1 MKIVHLVTQDNGGAG
16 RACIRLHKALLKEGV
31 DSIIL
36 TQNKTTDLP
45 SVKRV
50 AQSKFQK
57 AFSKIRP
64 FLSQLPLILY
74 PKRNKDI
81 FSPNLPFFTPSNRI
95 LLKQI
100 EDLKPDVVHLHWIE
114 GGFFNIKDLESIQAP
129 ILWSLHDAN
138 PYTGGC
144 HYVATTCIGVSN
156 HCKSCPLLKSKFP
169 FDISFWTFKRKNKT
183 YNKLNNL
190 TINGLSSWI
199 ASCAKD
205 SALLGNKPIVNLPNP
220 IDTSIYRPIHKNLA
234 REILHIHTPKRI
246 ISFGAIGATSTPR
259 KGFYELKSALESLS
273 NALKAQCELIIF
285 GSSQGESINGI
296 STFFLG
302 TLHDDI
308 ALTLLYSA
316 SDVFI
321 MPSLV
326 ESFGQTAL
334 ESLSCGTPVV
344 AFDTSGLKDII
355 THKHNGYLAK
365 CYEIEDLKNGIEW
378 ILSLNTKDYAALAH
392 NAHKSAV
399 ALFGS
404 DKIAHSYIDMY
415 QHLAGGGVDKLRVTT
430 LAKSLIHTFFPH
442 LSTPHTYYIGF
453 GAIGGADT
461 TRKGFYELK
470 SALESLPNA
479 LKAQCELIIF
489 GGNAPEISGIK
500 KTHILGFVYDDSSL
514 ALAFNA
520 CDVFIAPSLAENL
533 SNVIM
538 ESLSCGTPVVAFDI
552 GGNSDMITHKHN
564 GYLATD
570 THDLSAGIE
579 WALGLDSL
587 SAQSVSFAATQSI
600 ATQFD
605 TPKIAKIYIEAY
617 RQLSGGGGSR

>member
-259 KGFYELKSALESLS
+259 KGFYELR
-273 NALKAQCELIIF
+273 
-285 GSSQGESINGI
+285 G
-296 STFFLG
+296 
-302 TLHDDI
+302 
-308 ALTLLYSA
+308 A
-316 SDVFI
+316 S
-321 MPSLV
+321 
-326 ESFGQTAL
+326 
-334 ESLSCGTPVV
+334 
-344 AFDTSGLKDII
+344 
-355 THKHNGYLAK
+355 
-365 CYEIEDLKNGIEW
+365 
-378 ILSLNTKDYAALAH
+378 
-392 NAHKSAV
+392 
-399 ALFGS
+399 
-404 DKIAHSYIDMY
+404 
-415 QHLAGGGVDKLRVTT
+415 R
-430 LAKSLIHTFFPH
+430 
-442 LSTPHTYYIGF
+442 
-453 GAIGGADT
+453 
-461 TRKGFYELK
+461 
-470 SALESLPNA
+470 
-479 LKAQCELIIF
+479 
-489 GGNAPEISGIK
+489 
-500 KTHILGFVYDDSSL
+500 
-514 ALAFNA
+514 
-520 CDVFIAPSLAENL
+520 
-533 SNVIM
+533 
-538 ESLSCGTPVVAFDI
+538 
-552 GGNSDMITHKHN
+552 
-564 GYLATD
+564 
-570 THDLSAGIE
+570 
-579 WALGLDSL
+579 
-587 SAQSVSFAATQSI
+587 
-600 ATQFD
+600 
-605 TPKIAKIYIEAY
+605 
-617 RQLSGGGGSR
+617 